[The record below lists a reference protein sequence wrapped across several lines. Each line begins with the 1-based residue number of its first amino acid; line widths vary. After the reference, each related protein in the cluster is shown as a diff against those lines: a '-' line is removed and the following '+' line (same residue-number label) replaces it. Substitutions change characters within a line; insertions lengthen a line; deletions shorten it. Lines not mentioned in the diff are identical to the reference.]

1 MRMSG
6 TCTCNAISANF
17 IKVTPFIIYSFQ
29 FQTNDVWLS
38 SRVIMIESTPRGP
51 KFRRVRRRINFS
63 SEDGDGACAT
73 RTPAA
78 SPQIPADTTIAEESL
93 QQRVLRLEESLEALR
108 KEMEGRRILRKLN
121 VCHFCQN

>member
-1 MRMSG
+1 MAGRKGGS
-6 TCTCNAISANF
+6 
-17 IKVTPFIIYSFQ
+17 
-29 FQTNDVWLS
+29 TNDVWLS

-121 VCHFCQN
+121 VCNFCQH